1 MDYAKKHK
9 ERLPELKKGVEAWHE
24 YFKRNNQRF
33 WEYTKFVMA
42 TTISNTQRTA
52 LMALNK
58 PPLQFNIIDAM
69 VSRLLGEFIKH
80 TPSFEARAADGVPI
94 YVLTPEFTETLD
106 IIEGHLRAIF
116 QDSTNDS
123 LKYKLYRDIIVGGFS
138 VAEVLTQ
145 YVNSMSFEQVID
157 VQRVFD
163 PTLTFFD
170 PLARLSHKGDGAY
183 CGKLVPLTVEDFKSH
198 YGDKAAENIKFG
210 VGGRLEGFNW
220 AYQNQ
225 QQDIVLVAHSYCK
238 EVKRVKIVKL
248 TNGHVVPEKH
258 YEKLIEAWNEERV
271 MAVAPKVLQAR
282 WTEVET
288 ICQYQFTN
296 DKLLYRQET
305 DFSMLPLVFID
316 GNSALIR
323 GQDVST
329 GVDSGADNNGDDQ
342 TGQTVQMTKPYIMHA
357 KDMQLLMNFA
367 GQSLASEMENIVQH
381 QYIASAESI
390 PEDYQ
395 EAYTNPQLASV
406 LVWNELYDKDPNI
419 RLTPPQILQ
428 RRQIPPELSN
438 TFNGAVNHIQAIL
451 GTYEATLGISDK
463 QLSGAAIQQG
473 ALQSNAAALPYLM
486 GWTNGM
492 SRLAEII
499 VDLIPKYYRTPRT
512 LPIIK
517 SDGKRDYQ
525 IINTPGTPH
534 SVRMDY
540 DPKNLQI
547 KVEMGVSASVQRQV
561 SMEMINAGMASNPD
575 FAAFITAMGLEV
587 YLDNMDVRGIDHLKE
602 LSVQYM
608 QMKQQQQEAA
618 SQQPSPEEILVEG
631 EKEIAFAQVEQKRE
645 QAQVEQANKATELAI
660 KKQESDMKF
669 LELLAKIESDEQKT
683 VIEREKADAE
693 NARSAVELSINMI
706 DNIMRN

>member
-33 WEYTKFVMA
+33 WEYTKFTMA
-42 TTISNTQRTA
+42 TTISNSQRTA

-80 TPSFEARAADGVPI
+80 TPSFETRAADGVPI
-94 YVLTPEFTETLD
+94 YVLTPEFNATLD

-116 QDSTNDS
+116 QDSANDS

-145 YVNSMSFEQVID
+145 YVNAMSFEQVID
-157 VQRVFD
+157 VERVFD

-183 CGKLVPLTVEDFKSH
+183 AGKLVPLTVDDFKTQ
-198 YGDKAAENIKFG
+198 YGDRAAEDIKFG
-210 VGGRLEGFNW
+210 VGNRMEGFNW
-220 AYQNQ
+220 SYQNQ
-225 QQDIVLVAHSYCK
+225 QQDIVLVAHAYCK

-258 YEKLIEAWNEERV
+258 YEKLIQAWNEERV

-282 WTEVET
+282 WTEMET

-323 GQDVST
+323 GQDVAS
-329 GVDSGADNNGDDQ
+329 GVDSGSDNNGTDSE
-342 TGQTVQMTKPYIMHA
+342 GQTVQMTKPYIMHA

-406 LVWNELYDKDPNI
+406 LVWNELYEKDPNI
-419 RLTPPQILQ
+419 RLTPPTILQ

-451 GTYEATLGISDK
+451 GTYEASLGISDK
-463 QLSGAAIQQG
+463 QLSGVAIQQG

-525 IINTPGTPH
+525 IINTPNVPH

-547 KVEMGVSASVQRQV
+547 KVEMGVSAAVQRQV
-561 SMEMINAGMASNPD
+561 SMEMINTGMAANPD
-575 FAAFITAMGLEV
+575 FANFITSMGLEV

-602 LSVQYM
+602 LSVKYM
-608 QMKQQQQEAA
+608 EMKAEQQAA
-618 SQQPSPEEILVEG
+618 AAEQPTPEQVLVEG

-645 QAQVEQANKATELAI
+645 QVQIEQANKATDLAI

-669 LELLAKIESDEQKT
+669 LELLAKIQSDEQKT

-706 DNIMRN
+706 DQVMKQ